1 MEKSP
6 KLCCFCHQA
15 VLPYVCCKGKKES
28 SYLLFSLCSHR
39 SSTSS
44 SPTTKMDLKIIIN
57 SNNRSNVLLWQQQL
71 DTLGRIA
78 VIFVSWECF
87 EDELYKNVQSVLR
100 KDKARRTVDMGLKLN
115 ICSIIFSFF

>member
-1 MEKSP
+1 
-6 KLCCFCHQA
+6 
-15 VLPYVCCKGKKES
+15 
-28 SYLLFSLCSHR
+28 
-39 SSTSS
+39 
-44 SPTTKMDLKIIIN
+44 MDLKIIIN